1 MSTTTSFGLIVELDG
16 RAAHEGVGW
25 FRDMN
30 RDNRHVFVDALTL
43 CYGSYDLAARPC
55 GVAFQVYRVLA
66 ARGYREPFLRCRL
79 CAEAPEF
86 DLLLA

>member
-1 MSTTTSFGLIVELDG
+1 LIIELDG
-16 RAAHEGVGW
+16 RASHEGVGR
-25 FRDMN
+25 FRDMD

-43 CYGSYDLAARPC
+43 RYGSYDLAARPC

-66 ARGYREPFLRCRL
+66 ARGYLEAFLRCRR
-79 CAEAPEF
+79 CSTAGES